1 MDNQDSIMYDEG
13 FKSIFAYK
21 VMLAITLKSLIP
33 EYADSSLEDIRDKY
47 IQGDL
52 ETEVHSD
59 KIDTSGA
66 VEDGHVRY
74 DVKFDALLPNAT
86 DKHMKVIINIEGQKN
101 TSSLPYRIVT
111 RGIYYA
117 CNMVASEYGDYFKNS
132 HYENLEKVYSI
143 WISMSPNEKEKG
155 SIIRYRMSE
164 ENSFNDFREKKEN
177 YDKLEVVLF
186 NLGPIDDNSNIN
198 YNEEKIMKT
207 LTEIFSEHS
216 NKNDAITLM
225 EKEYQT
231 EFPESMKKEMVN
243 VCNWNEVFEERGMI
257 KGRQE
262 GVEQN
267 KIDNALRMIAGGK
280 LTYEEIASYTD
291 LPLEKVQ
298 ELAAKKSA

>member
-1 MDNQDSIMYDEG
+1 MDDKEAIMYDEG

-143 WISMSPNEKEKG
+143 WITMRTLRKCIPSGSPCHQMRKRKE
-155 SIIRYRMSE
+155 
-164 ENSFNDFREKKEN
+164 
-177 YDKLEVVLF
+177 VLS
-186 NLGPIDDNSNIN
+186 GIECVRRI
-198 YNEEKIMKT
+198 
-207 LTEIFSEHS
+207 
-216 NKNDAITLM
+216 
-225 EKEYQT
+225 
-231 EFPESMKKEMVN
+231 
-243 VCNWNEVFEERGMI
+243 
-257 KGRQE
+257 
-262 GVEQN
+262 
-267 KIDNALRMIAGGK
+267 
-280 LTYEEIASYTD
+280 
-291 LPLEKVQ
+291 
-298 ELAAKKSA
+298 